1 MDDILSITAD
11 TSWRLALVFREKLLK
26 KYSLKTIFRPLVED
40 LKKLESGVV
49 IDLPVSRKVKCGVLA
64 YAADNLEAS
73 TVGGFSACFRDEFK
87 YNFLNSFENKM

>member
-1 MDDILSITAD
+1 M
-11 TSWRLALVFREKLLK
+11 
-26 KYSLKTIFRPLVED
+26 ED

-49 IDLPVSRKVKCGVLA
+49 IDLPVRRKVKCGVLA

-87 YNFLNSFENKM
+87 YNFLNI